1 MSLLVFLCATL
12 AVDIRTS
19 DGTGFFELPDS
30 VWADPSTCRA
40 ESGGDTLVAAPGAW
54 GSRTGLIVTPAPA
67 AGDTVILLYDILPLS
82 VRSTA
87 ALDLALLEREP
98 VGEAPGTAFAEPYQD
113 TSGLVISGVKRLGF
127 SVGHGGGMEQST
139 SLSISGTIAG
149 GIEVEGVVSDENLP
163 PGGSE
168 AVSELDRVRLG
179 LTGTGWSAQL
189 GDMEWVRGTTGPL
202 SWRREAGGF
211 LGSAGDSAVVRVEGG
226 AGVSGQSHRRAVFT
240 TQEGV
245 SGPYE
250 FSGGT
255 EVVPGSDEL
264 WLDGTRLTR
273 GASADY
279 TIDCTA
285 GTVTFDESRLVR
297 RDQRVEITYYS
308 RGDGYRKTLYT
319 AGASVPLGGIML
331 EASSFSESDDRER
344 PLGFSLSEEAVGL
357 LESTGE
363 SADSAWV
370 DGADSVGTGE
380 GSYSRD
386 SLGRFVYEG
395 PGLGDWR
402 VTFSRPPDDSPGDY
416 IYDSALGG
424 FEWAGESLGTHLPR
438 QYLEIPSTL
447 QVGGMTVSGG
457 SPSAGF
463 IVETSVSRRVGNS
476 FNPSVTTREGVATRS
491 RLFLESD
498 EGPGLSIAL
507 TGASPGFRPAGIWL
521 GDSVLATWT
530 LPMDYAG
537 LDEIAEASAHAGVFA
552 ATGGILLADS
562 GGRIGRGSVSA
573 SPAFGGLML
582 DAGLE
587 GAGRSGTPSLADG
600 RYFEGALGLAAASG
614 SVRPG
619 MGAGLR
625 DESWPDSLAGRLATG
640 WTETLFSLPGWESG
654 VRLELERDWRDGLM
668 ELPFRTVRGR
678 LETGNTAAGRR
689 FTGSFEHSTSS
700 WRSGGSTQA
709 DAFEADYSA
718 SGAGGWFHAVYS
730 GSGTLS
736 TEMEIHYRYVGE
748 GEGSYSFD
756 EETGEYY
763 PDPDGDW
770 DVYYTPGSGG
780 AVTEEASLEA
790 EFLTGGSLG
799 YSVEGSA
806 DLVSRDA
813 GGRLETFLLAGA
825 FGSGSGGYSLE
836 ISPSWRGAA
845 TVRLLR
851 LRGRISLDRTVYSG
865 TGASEDREARIEL
878 SGRVVP
884 EEALEAAW
892 AAEYWRIDEELYSP
906 RRRTGLRFE
915 VDPSFEAGSGFKPGI
930 LAAYERR
937 AEEYAP
943 LSAAMY
949 EVAPH
954 VSWSLRGW
962 SAYGSISAGYI
973 PGDAELPVW
982 FFEGSDTGTAWS
994 IQGRAGR
1001 YFADGLSISLTFYGR
1016 RPAGSEWVR
1025 RAGLEGAVSF

>member
-1 MSLLVFLCATL
+1 MLCTALAT
-12 AVDIRTS
+12 DIRTS

-30 VWADPSTCRA
+30 VWADPATCRA
-40 ESGGDTLVAAPGAW
+40 ESGGDTLTAAPGAW
-54 GSRTGLIVTPAPA
+54 GSRIGLIVTPAPA
-67 AGDTVILLYDILPLS
+67 AGDTVILFYDILPLAVS
-82 VRSTA
+82 ATA
-87 ALDLALLEREP
+87 ALDVALLEREP
-98 VGEAPGTAFAEPYQD
+98 VGEAPGSAFPETYHE

-179 LTGTGWSAQL
+179 LTGPGWSAQL
-189 GDMEWVRGTTGPL
+189 GDMEWVRGISGPL

-211 LGSAGDSAVVRVEGG
+211 LGSAGDSAGVRLSGG

-245 SGPYE
+245 RGPYE

-308 RGDGYRKTLYT
+308 RGDGYRKGLYT
-319 AGASVPLGGIML
+319 AGASVRLGGVTL
-331 EASSFSESDDRER
+331 EASSFSESDDRGR
-344 PLGFSLSEEAVGL
+344 PLGFSLSEEAVEL
-357 LESTGE
+357 LRSTGE

-370 DGADSVGTGE
+370 DGADSVGMGE

-457 SPSAGF
+457 TPSAGF

-476 FNPSVTTREGVATRS
+476 FNPSGTTREGVAARS

-498 EGPGLSIAL
+498 AGSGVSIAL
-507 TGASPGFRPAGIWL
+507 TGASQGFRPAGLWL
-521 GDSVLATWT
+521 GDSVLAVWT

-537 LDEIAEASAHAGVFA
+537 LDEIAEASAHAGALA
-552 ATGGILLADS
+552 ASGGILLADS

-573 SPAFGGLML
+573 RPGFGGLLL
-582 DAGLE
+582 DASLE

-600 RYFEGALGLAAASG
+600 RYLEGALGLGVSSG
-614 SVRPG
+614 SIRPG
-619 MGAGLR
+619 IGAGLR
-625 DESWPDSLAGRLATG
+625 DESWPDSLSGRLATG

-654 VRLELERDWRDGLM
+654 VRLELERDWRDGLI

-678 LETGNTAAGRR
+678 LETGNTGAGRR

-736 TEMEIHYRYVGE
+736 TEMEIHYRYEGE
-748 GEGSYSFD
+748 GEGSYSYD

-780 AVTEEASLEA
+780 TVTEEASLET

-813 GGRLETFLLAGA
+813 GGRLETFLMAGA
-825 FGSGSGGYSLE
+825 FGNGSGGYSLE
-836 ISPSWRGAA
+836 VSPSWRGAG

-851 LRGRISLDRTVYSG
+851 LSGETSLDRTVYSG
-865 TGASEDREARIEL
+865 AGAREDREARLEL

-892 AAEYWRIDEELYSP
+892 AAEYRRIDEELYSP

-915 VDPSFEAGSGFKPGI
+915 LDPSVEAGSGFKPGI

-937 AEEYAP
+937 AEEYSS
-943 LSAAMY
+943 LSASMY
-949 EVAPH
+949 EAAPH
-954 VSWSLRGW
+954 LSWSLSGW
-962 SAYGSISAGYI
+962 SAYGSVSAGYI
-973 PGDAELPVW
+973 PGDSELPVW
-982 FFEGSDTGTAWS
+982 FFDGSDTGTTWS

-1001 YFADGLSISLTFYGR
+1001 YFADGLSMSLTFYGR